1 MASHI
6 HERAASTLMR
16 ELSRIVSQEVR
27 DPSVTAVRVSKVE
40 LSPDKRNAR
49 VLVAF
54 WDPKDGEEASQAPLA
69 ALERATPFIRKALAG
84 SLRMRHVPELRF
96 AYDLAEQHT
105 NRIETLLE
113 GLYEGGKKG
122 LAVLLVACALQAAWT
137 PRLPALERLESSAA
151 IMGSE
156 FRIACYAPTKKLAA
170 GAVTAA
176 LDEVR
181 RVDSMLS
188 NYKPSSELSRI
199 NREAGRG
206 EVPVSEEMAALL
218 ELCLRYSRAS
228 DGAFDITVGALVK
241 AWGFFGGEGG
251 MPGLWSLWLARR
263 NSGYQHLQVD
273 RAKGTVRFLRSGLKL
288 DPGGIGKGYAVDRAV
303 AALREY
309 GVDTALVSS
318 GTSSIFGLGTPPGSA
333 AGWELDLRGAKAAD
347 RGFMTVT
354 LKNEGLSTSGS
365 YEKFFEKDGA
375 RYGHILDPR
384 TGRPAAGMT
393 AVSVIGPSATDTEAW
408 STALYV
414 NGSGWARAHG
424 VPQGRALLCP
434 DGRACGWLASD

>member
-1 MASHI
+1 MEIWDLYTADRVKTDRTMVRGEKPPKGYWHI
-6 HERAASTLMR
+6 VVHVCIFNAKG
-16 ELSRIVSQEVR
+16 ELLIQQRQPFKEGWPNMW
-27 DPSVTAVRVSKVE
+27 DVTV
-40 LSPDKRNAR
+40 
-49 VLVAF
+49 
-54 WDPKDGEEASQAPLA
+54 G
-69 ALERATPFIRKALAG
+69 G
-84 SLRMRHVPELRF
+84 S
-96 AYDLAEQHT
+96 
-105 NRIETLLE
+105 
-113 GLYEGGKKG
+113 
-122 LAVLLVACALQAAWT
+122 
-137 PRLPALERLESSAA
+137 A
-151 IMGSE
+151 IS
-156 FRIACYAPTKKLAA
+156 CDY
-170 GAVTAA
+170 
-176 LDEVR
+176 
-181 RVDSMLS
+181 MLS

-228 DGAFDITVGALVK
+228 EGAFDITVGALVK

-263 NSGYQHLQVD
+263 NSGYQHLRVD

-309 GVDTALVSS
+309 GVDRALVSS
-318 GTSSIFGLGTPPGSA
+318 GASSIFGLGAPPGSA

-354 LKNEGLSTSGS
+354 LKNESLSTSGS

-414 NGSGWARAHG
+414 NGSGWAHAHG

-434 DGRACGWLASD
+434 DGRACGWLAGD